1 MERSLEMNKPNEGLT
16 KKQAKVVERAIVG
29 FSILSLVFLFQ
40 PFSMTLYSIGCVAVV
55 IGGLSFNLVPLCVE
69 GVKSSQLIK
78 IGLIIF
84 VILIIVALVA
94 ICSGYLYSYYLESS
108 R

>member
-1 MERSLEMNKPNEGLT
+1 MNKTREGLT
-16 KKQAKVVERAIVG
+16 RKQAKVVERIIVG

-40 PFSMTLYSIGCVAVV
+40 PFSMTLYSIGCIAVV
-55 IGGLSFNLVPLCVE
+55 VGGLSFNLVPLCVE
-69 GVKSSQLIK
+69 GVKTSQLIK

-84 VILIIVALVA
+84 LILIVVA
-94 ICSGYLYSYYLESS
+94 IIAIGSGHLYGVYLQSS

>member
-1 MERSLEMNKPNEGLT
+1 MSKQSEGLS

-40 PFSMTLYSIGCVAVV
+40 PFSMSLYSIGCIAVV
-55 IGGLSFNLVPLCVE
+55 VGGLSFNLVPLCVE
-69 GVKSSQLIK
+69 GVKPSQLIK
-78 IGLIIF
+78 IAIIIF
-84 VILIIVALVA
+84 IILIIVAILAVGSA
-94 ICSGYLYSYYLESS
+94 ELYSWYLAST

>member
-1 MERSLEMNKPNEGLT
+1 MRS
-16 KKQAKVVERAIVG
+16 
-29 FSILSLVFLFQ
+29 S
-40 PFSMTLYSIGCVAVV
+40 C

-94 ICSGYLYSYYLESS
+94 IGSGYLYSYYLESS

>member
-1 MERSLEMNKPNEGLT
+1 MAINET
-16 KKQAKVVERAIVG
+16 DKQAKIVERTIVG

-55 IGGLSFNLVPLCVE
+55 IGGLAFNLVPLCVE
-69 GVKSSQLIK
+69 SVKSSQLIK
-78 IGLIIF
+78 IALIIF
-84 VILIIVALVA
+84 IILIIVAIVA
-94 ICSGYLYSYYLESS
+94 IGSGHLYSYYLQST

>member
-1 MERSLEMNKPNEGLT
+1 MSKPSGGLT

-55 IGGLSFNLVPLCVE
+55 VGGLSFNLVPLCTE
-69 GVKSSQLIK
+69 GVKTSQLIK
-78 IGLIIF
+78 IAIIIF
-84 VILIIVALVA
+84 VILIIVAIAA
-94 ICSGYLYSYYLESS
+94 IGSAELYSWYLAST

>member
-1 MERSLEMNKPNEGLT
+1 MSKQSEGLS

-40 PFSMTLYSIGCVAVV
+40 PFSMSLYSIGCIAVV
-55 IGGLSFNLVPLCVE
+55 VGGLSFNLVPLCVE
-69 GVKSSQLIK
+69 GVKPSQLIK
-78 IGLIIF
+78 IAIIIII
-84 VILIIVALVA
+84 ILIIVAILAVGSA
-94 ICSGYLYSYYLESS
+94 ELYSWYLASS

>member
-1 MERSLEMNKPNEGLT
+1 MSKSSEGLT

-40 PFSMTLYSIGCVAVV
+40 PFSMTLYSIGCIAVV
-55 IGGLSFNLVPLCVE
+55 VGGLAFNLVPLCVE
-69 GVKSSQLIK
+69 GVKAAQLIK
-78 IGLIIF
+78 IALIIF
-84 VILIIVALVA
+84 IILIIVALIA
-94 ICSGYLYSYYLESS
+94 IGSGHLYSIYLQSS

>member
-1 MERSLEMNKPNEGLT
+1 MSKQSEGLS

-40 PFSMTLYSIGCVAVV
+40 PFSMSLYSIGCIAVV
-55 IGGLSFNLVPLCVE
+55 VGGLSFNLVPLCVE
-69 GVKSSQLIK
+69 GVKPSHLIK
-78 IGLIIF
+78 IAIIIF
-84 VILIIVALVA
+84 IILIIVAILAVGSA
-94 ICSGYLYSYYLESS
+94 ELYSWYLASS

>member
-1 MERSLEMNKPNEGLT
+1 MNKPHEGLT
-16 KKQAKVVERAIVG
+16 KKQAKLVEKAIVG

-55 IGGLSFNLVPLCVE
+55 IGGLAFNLVPLCVE

-78 IGLIIF
+78 IALIIF
-84 VILIIVALVA
+84 IILIIVVLIAVG
-94 ICSGYLYSYYLESS
+94 SGHLYSYYLQST

>member
-1 MERSLEMNKPNEGLT
+1 MSKQSEGLS

-40 PFSMTLYSIGCVAVV
+40 PFSMSLYSIGCIAVV
-55 IGGLSFNLVPLCVE
+55 VGGLSFNLVPLCVE
-69 GVKSSQLIK
+69 GVKTSQLIK
-78 IGLIIF
+78 IAIIIF
-84 VILIIVALVA
+84 IILIIVAILAVGA
-94 ICSGYLYSYYLESS
+94 AELYSWYLASS

>member
-1 MERSLEMNKPNEGLT
+1 MSGNHMKSNFSR
-16 KKQAKVVERAIVG
+16 RAMLDKMCVG
-29 FSILSLVFLFQ
+29 F
-40 PFSMTLYSIGCVAVV
+40 
-55 IGGLSFNLVPLCVE
+55 GGLAFNLVPLCVE

-84 VILIIVALVA
+84 IILVIVAIIA
-94 ICSGYLYSYYLESS
+94 IGSGYLYSYYLQST

>member
-1 MERSLEMNKPNEGLT
+1 
-16 KKQAKVVERAIVG
+16 
-29 FSILSLVFLFQ
+29 
-40 PFSMTLYSIGCVAVV
+40 MTLYSIGCVAVV

-84 VILIIVALVA
+84 VILIIVALVV
-94 ICSGYLYSYYLESS
+94 IGSGYLYSYYLESS

>member
-1 MERSLEMNKPNEGLT
+1 MNKTREGLT
-16 KKQAKVVERAIVG
+16 KKQAKVVERIIVG
-29 FSILSLVFLFQ
+29 FSIISLVCLFQ
-40 PFSMTLYSIGCVAVV
+40 PFSMTLYSIGCIAVV

-69 GVKSSQLIK
+69 GVKTSQLIK

-84 VILIIVALVA
+84 FILIVVA
-94 ICSGYLYSYYLESS
+94 IIAIGSGHLYGIYLQSS

>member
-1 MERSLEMNKPNEGLT
+1 MNKSREGLT
-16 KKQAKVVERAIVG
+16 KKQAKLVEMTIVG

-40 PFSMTLYSIGCVAVV
+40 PFSMTLYSIGCIAVV
-55 IGGLSFNLVPLCVE
+55 VGGLSFNLVPLCVE
-69 GVKSSQLIK
+69 GVKVSQLIK

-84 VILIIVALVA
+84 IILIVVA
-94 ICSGYLYSYYLESS
+94 IIAIGSGHLYGIYLDSS